1 MVRSMTMVGIGSP
14 FLLLRVVSR
23 QTVAWGGG
31 MTVVAM
37 AQAKAA
43 SARAMAT
50 VTTLIGFP
58 ARRRR
63 SILCPRHRA

>member
-1 MVRSMTMVGIGSP
+1 MAMVGIGSP

-23 QTVAWGGG
+23 QTAALGGG

-43 SARAMAT
+43 SSRAIAT
-50 VTTLIGFP
+50 VTTLVGLP

-63 SILCPRHRA
+63 P